1 MPSYLTPQHHGI
13 LSSKTDGLLQ
23 PISGGG
29 NGRSCAGNSR
39 LRTGLFL
46 PAPQPRAFGQHF
58 RGGYFEECGLS
69 AQSIFSA
76 HPRSD
81 AGSSCADTASES
93 PSGFGQLRSALLSQG
108 PPECLRTQ
116 SRARGPTLRATLI
129 FSAGTKRNRH
139 PSGPQYPDPMAPARP
154 RLCFFQGNRFKGG
167 KHRMGRNLYFQ
178 TFLAERVCVLALD

>member
-93 PSGFGQLRSALLSQG
+93 PSGFGQLRTPRMFTHAVQSPRSHAPGHPYFLSRDQTKSA
-108 PPECLRTQ
+108 PV
-116 SRARGPTLRATLI
+116 RASVPRPDGACP
-129 FSAGTKRNRH
+129 SA
-139 PSGPQYPDPMAPARP
+139 S
-154 RLCFFQGNRFKGG
+154 LFFFKGIDLKAESTEWEEICIF
-167 KHRMGRNLYFQ
+167 KHF
-178 TFLAERVCVLALD
+178 